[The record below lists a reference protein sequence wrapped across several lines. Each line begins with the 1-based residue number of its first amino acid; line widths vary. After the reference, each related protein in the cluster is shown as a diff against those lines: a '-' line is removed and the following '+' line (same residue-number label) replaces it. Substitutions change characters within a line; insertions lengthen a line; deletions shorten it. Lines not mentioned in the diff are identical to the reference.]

1 MAAMLESFETEARRW
16 CHDHGLDPD
25 GSAPSI
31 MIGQLGFA
39 LEKNWIRRAR
49 QISLAADDPPG
60 RRGDR
65 RPPSSRRYSH
75 PRS

>member
-16 CHDHGLDPD
+16 CRDHGLDPD

-31 MIGQLGFA
+31 MIGQLGFG

-49 QISLAADDPPG
+49 QILLAADDPPA